1 MHVYKNDVVR
11 KVAQDTRLSQRVVSD
26 ALNSMV
32 NVVSQALRDGK
43 TVTFPGFGT
52 FYTSNRGE
60 GTVKHI
66 RTKETIKVP
75 ARRVAAFRV
84 GDTLKRSVRSATGA
98 KPGKKK
104 GLLRKALRV

>member
-1 MHVYKNDVVR
+1 VYKNDVVR
-11 KVAQDTRLSQRVVSD
+11 KVAQDTRLSQRAVSD

-32 NVVSQALRDGK
+32 NVVSQALREGK
-43 TVTFPGFGT
+43 TVTLPGFGT
-52 FYTSNRGE
+52 FYTSIRGE

-84 GDTLKRSVRSATGA
+84 GEVLKKSVRNVKPEKRAKRSRLGFIRG
-98 KPGKKK
+98 GK
-104 GLLRKALRV
+104 

>member
-1 MHVYKNDVVR
+1 MYKNDVVR
-11 KVAQDTRLSQRVVSD
+11 KVAQDTRLSQRAVSD

-32 NVVSQALRDGK
+32 NVVSQALHEGK

-52 FYTSNRGE
+52 FYTSIRGE

-84 GDTLKRSVRSATGA
+84 GEVLKKSVRNVKPEKRAKRSRLGFIRG
-98 KPGKKK
+98 GK
-104 GLLRKALRV
+104 

>member
-11 KVAQDTRLSQRVVSD
+11 KVAQDTRLSQRVVGD
-26 ALNSMV
+26 ALNSAV
-32 NVVSQALRDGK
+32 NVISQALREGK

-52 FYTSNRGE
+52 FYTSQRAE

-66 RTKETIKVP
+66 RTKETITVP

-84 GDTLKRSVRSATGA
+84 GALLKQGVRDAKAEKRGRRSRLGFMRR
-98 KPGKKK
+98 GK
-104 GLLRKALRV
+104 